1 MSNDD
6 SDTAPC
12 SILVVD
18 DNHDALESL
27 AMLLTMEG
35 YSVCTA
41 GGGLEALKRVEQ
53 DLPDVAVIDITMP
66 GMDGN
71 EVARR
76 VRAQPWGQHIILL
89 ALTGWAPDAHGISPE
104 EAGFDGHVMKPVD
117 IEQLKE
123 IMARA
128 RARARNRARIAQA
141 GRRSDTDPGNLRGA
155 PSSRH

>member
-1 MSNDD
+1 MSNGD
-6 SDTAPC
+6 SETERC

-35 YSVCTA
+35 YTVFTA
-41 GGGLEALKRVEQ
+41 GGGPEALQRVEH
-53 DLPDVAVIDITMP
+53 DLPDVAVIDISMP

-76 VRAQPWGQHIILL
+76 IRAQPWGQCMILL
-89 ALTGWAPDAHGISPE
+89 ALTGWAPDAHAISPE
-104 EAGFDGHVMKPVD
+104 QAGFDGHVMKPVD

-123 IMARA
+123 IISRA
-128 RARARNRARIAQA
+128 RARARARIAQA
-141 GRRSDTDPGNLRGA
+141 GRRTDTDPGNLRGA